1 MNVSTKR
8 LVIVAGP
15 LALFVASAGVA
26 MARPDQAQAITAAP
40 APASF
45 TAAQAASG
53 LAEYKANCADC
64 HGANLNDGEFG
75 GPPLKG
81 EAFRAKWF
89 GRPPGALIGFTRAAM
104 PPDSPGRLP
113 LGTYVEIAAYLL
125 SANGVPAGDG
135 PLPADMKALG
145 ELRIAPGKTGESPDR

>member
-1 MNVSTKR
+1 MKAWRKSA
-8 LVIVAGP
+8 LSIAGP
-15 LALFVASAGVA
+15 VALFIAAAGIATARSA
-26 MARPDQAQAITAAP
+26 PAQATDP

-89 GRPPGALIGFTRAAM
+89 GRPPSALIGFTRAAM

-125 SANGVPAGDG
+125 SANGIAPGEQT
-135 PLPADMKALG
+135 LPADMKALG
-145 ELRIAPGKTGESPDR
+145 ELRIEKEKAGGSAAR